1 MSGRNYRQ
9 IFTRKEENQR
19 KIFALCPKAVH
30 KSGIY
35 VFRRVNEQGFKF
47 AYIGLA
53 TKSLLSRLAD
63 HLEGYSQHID
73 LSIRKYGLY
82 DPIKNPYGYK
92 IDILCYCPESEC
104 NDKEQYYIKKF
115 ADEGWQLKNVTGGSQ
130 GKGKFGLN
138 ENKSPKSYREG
149 VAYGKKLLARELKHI
164 ITTHNFTIEP
174 EKRNKVTEKAL
185 GKFWELLSE
194 SEKGENGN
202 EI

>member
-1 MSGRNYRQ
+1 MSKQNFRQ

-30 KSGIY
+30 RSGIY
-35 VFRRVNEQGFKF
+35 VFHRVNEQGFKF

-82 DPIKNPYGYK
+82 DEIKNPYGYK
-92 IDILCYCPESEC
+92 IDILCYCPQSEC

-115 ADEGWQLKNVTGGSQ
+115 ADEGWQLQNTTGGSQ

-138 ENKSPKSYREG
+138 ENKSGKTYREG
-149 VAYGKKLLARELKHI
+149 VAFGKKSLARELRHI
-164 ITTHNFTIEP
+164 IETHGFTIEP
-174 EKRNKVTEKAL
+174 SKRNKITEKAL
-185 GKFWELLSE
+185 ARFWELLRE
-194 SEKGENGN
+194 DNENEEKGT
-202 EI
+202 

>member
-1 MSGRNYRQ
+1 MRKQNFRQ
-9 IFTRKEENQR
+9 IYTRKEENQR

-30 KSGIY
+30 RSGIY
-35 VFRRVNEQGFKF
+35 VFHRVNEQGFKF

-82 DPIKNPYGYK
+82 DEIKNPYGYK

-104 NDKEQYYIKKF
+104 NEKEQYYIKKF
-115 ADEGWQLKNVTGGSQ
+115 ADEGWQLKNITGGSQ

-138 ENKSPKSYREG
+138 ENKSPKTYREG
-149 VAYGKKLLARELKHI
+149 VAYGKELIARELRHI
-164 ITTHNFTIEP
+164 IETHDFEIEP
-174 EKRNKVTEKAL
+174 KNRNKVTEKAL
-185 GKFWELLSE
+185 AKFWELL
-194 SEKGENGN
+194 
-202 EI
+202 EIEDK

>member
-1 MSGRNYRQ
+1 MSKQNFRQ
-9 IFTRKEENQR
+9 IFNRKEENQR

-30 KSGIY
+30 RSGIY
-35 VFRRVNEQGFKF
+35 VFHRVNEQGFKF

-63 HLEGYSQHID
+63 HLNGYSQHID

-82 DPIKNPYGYK
+82 DEIKNPYGYK

-138 ENKSPKSYREG
+138 ENKPLKTYREG
-149 VAYGKKLLARELKHI
+149 VAYGKKSLARELRHI
-164 ITTHNFTIEP
+164 IETHDFTIEP
-174 EKRNKVTEKAL
+174 SKHNKVTEKAL
-185 GKFWELLSE
+185 NKFWELLE
-194 SEKGENGN
+194 QENKDV
-202 EI
+202 

>member
-1 MSGRNYRQ
+1 MANKQNFRQ
-9 IFTRKEENQR
+9 IFTRKETNER

-35 VFRRVNEQGFKF
+35 VFHRVNEQGFKF

-63 HLEGYSQHID
+63 HLNGYSQHID

-82 DPIKNPYGYK
+82 NPIKNPYGYK

-104 NDKEQYYIKKF
+104 NEKEQYYIKKF
-115 ADEGWQLKNVTGGSQ
+115 ADEGWQLRNTTGGSQ

-138 ENKSPKSYREG
+138 ENKSGKTYREG
-149 VAYGKKLLARELKHI
+149 VEYGKKSLARELHHI
-164 ITTHNFTIEP
+164 IETHHFEIKP
-174 EKRNKVTEKAL
+174 EKDNKITQKAL
-185 GKFWELLSE
+185 AKFWELLNFE
-194 SEKGENGN
+194 NEKGEN
-202 EI
+202 